1 MVKITL
7 IESELTCDQCQI
19 AERVIQQMVEK
30 YPGRIEVQILDVL
43 DPEADRYGIVM
54 TPTVVV
60 NNTIISTHRAPRP
73 ERLEPLIRKLLAAEE
88 GGAKPCRS
96 PMNF

>member
-7 IESELTCDQCQI
+7 IESELTCDQCEL

-30 YPGRIEVQILDVL
+30 YPGQIEFQKLDVL
-43 DPEADRYGIVM
+43 DPEADRYGVVM

-60 NNTIISTHRAPRP
+60 NNTIISAHRAPRP
-73 ERLEPLIRKLLAAEE
+73 ERLEPLIRKLLADE
-88 GGAKPCRS
+88 GFRENHEADR
-96 PMNF
+96 